1 MESFWRPSLRAKG
14 VGGALAVLVAAI
26 AVVIAI
32 PAHVWLGKTW
42 PISSAQSG
50 RHLQPDQKIRMA
62 AALELSPQEPSK

>member
-32 PAHVWLGKTW
+32 PAHVWLGKT
-42 PISSAQSG
+42 
-50 RHLQPDQKIRMA
+50 
-62 AALELSPQEPSK
+62 